1 MRKSASEAVAKLH
14 SMPPEQPKPSFW
26 KPATGSG
33 GMSALHYAAYDGD
46 LDAVVAA
53 LTEGSLVDARDDGN
67 WTALHWVVDMGA
79 GGGPRDKIIEALLD
93 AGADI
98 EARDLE
104 GSTPIMVACR
114 SGSGDLARQL
124 ARGGADIGTR
134 NSKGWT
140 TLMEAAGAGDTT
152 MVIFLLE
159 RGVDS
164 AVREQSERTA
174 LDIAIAQ
181 GFEDV
186 VAILRAPP
194 QRNPPACSREIPLPE
209 LRLLRKGFFVLV
221 LVLLIVSCSN
231 ARTDLFAPKP
241 LN

>member
-1 MRKSASEAVAKLH
+1 
-14 SMPPEQPKPSFW
+14 MPPEPPKPSFW

-33 GMSALHYAAYDGD
+33 GMSALQHAAYDGD
-46 LDAVVAA
+46 LDGVVAA

-79 GGGPRDKIIEALLD
+79 AGGPRDKIIEALLD

-124 ARGGADIGTR
+124 ARSGADIGTR

-140 TLMEAAGAGDTT
+140 TLMEAAAAGDTS

-159 RGVDS
+159 QDVDPS
-164 AVREQSERTA
+164 AREESGRTA
-174 LDIAIAQ
+174 LDIAIGQ
-181 GFEDV
+181 GFEDA
-186 VAILRAPP
+186 VAILRAQP
-194 QRNPPACSREIPLPE
+194 R
-209 LRLLRKGFFVLV
+209 
-221 LVLLIVSCSN
+221 
-231 ARTDLFAPKP
+231 
-241 LN
+241 

>member
-1 MRKSASEAVAKLH
+1 M
-14 SMPPEQPKPSFW
+14 
-26 KPATGSG
+26 GSG

-46 LDAVVAA
+46 FDGVVAA
-53 LTEGSLVDARDDGN
+53 LAEGSPVDALDDGN

-79 GGGPRDKIIEALLD
+79 TGGPRDKIIEALLD

-140 TLMEAAGAGDTT
+140 TLMEAAAAGDSAI
-152 MVIFLLE
+152 VIFLLE
-159 RGVDS
+159 QGVDY
-164 AVREQSERTA
+164 AAREQSGRTA

-186 VAILRAPP
+186 VTILRAPP
-194 QRNPPACSREIPLPE
+194 QSSASR
-209 LRLLRKGFFVLV
+209 
-221 LVLLIVSCSN
+221 
-231 ARTDLFAPKP
+231 A
-241 LN
+241 